1 MFVGCNITGAVLLSF
16 TQQFFLGCNAAGP
29 KSNPNYIGPKYAAVI
44 MSIANTV
51 ANIPGFAQSAVA
63 GAILDSDNTSEA
75 KWGYIFLVQAVVMT
89 FGGVFFIAFGST
101 D

>member
-1 MFVGCNITGAVLLSF
+1 
-16 TQQFFLGCNAAGP
+16 
-29 KSNPNYIGPKYAAVI
+29 

-51 ANIPGFAQSAVA
+51 ANIPVRNVMLYLVVENFQGFAQSAVA

-89 FGGVFFIAFGST
+89 FGGVFFIAFGSGT
-101 D
+101 CHMKKSYKKLRYKCGFLYI